1 MTMIETPRP
10 PRGRWQQ
17 VNVWAGYLI
26 FGFPA
31 VAVIPALVATVARFG
46 LLDSILSAGPAALT
60 ACLPVALWARYTSRR
75 PGTYTGKVTWFV
87 VAVVGL
93 GALAFSPLFFWAGPA
108 TLVLLSEI
116 LRLLASPA
124 LAATAT
130 RMRARR
136 RALTIRSDR

>member
-1 MTMIETPRP
+1 MTTIETPRP

-31 VAVIPALVATVARFG
+31 VAAIPALIATNARFG
-46 LLDSILSAGPAALT
+46 LLDSILRAGPAAL
-60 ACLPVALWARYTSRR
+60 AAGLPLALWSRYTRRR
-75 PGTYTGKVTWFV
+75 PGTYTGKFTWFIV
-87 VAVVGL
+87 GVVGI

-116 LRLLASPA
+116 LRLLTGPA
-124 LAATAT
+124 LASTAN
-130 RMRARR
+130 RLRAGR
-136 RALTIRSDR
+136 RALTTRSNR

>member
-1 MTMIETPRP
+1 MTTTVTPRP

-17 VNVWAGYLI
+17 ANVWAGYLI

-31 VAVIPALVATVARFG
+31 VAAVPALIATIARFG
-46 LLDSILSAGPAALT
+46 LLDSILNAGPAALA
-60 ACLPVALWARYTSRR
+60 ACLPLALWIRYTHRR
-75 PGTYTGKVTWFV
+75 PGTYTGKFTWFV
-87 VAVVGL
+87 IAVIGI